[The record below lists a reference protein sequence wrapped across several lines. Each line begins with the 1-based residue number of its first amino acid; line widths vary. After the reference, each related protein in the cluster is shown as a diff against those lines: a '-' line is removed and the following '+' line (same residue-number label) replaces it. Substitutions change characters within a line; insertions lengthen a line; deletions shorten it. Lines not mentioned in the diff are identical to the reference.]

1 MTMMIMTHLLVL
13 VVMTKWSTTK
23 PCSYPS
29 LTEMA
34 VLRSAAVWLHFR
46 TMKFCTQQQQQC

>member
-29 LTEMA
+29 MTEMA
-34 VLRSAAVWLHFR
+34 VLRSAALWLHFR
-46 TMKFCTQQQQQC
+46 TMKF